1 LVEIPESVIPG
12 RTANGS
18 PSQNWEIRQTEMGK
32 GDHGSVLH
40 QKLPPASRSRKSS
53 LSQTANYAF
62 SHPDIDEDDA
72 ADGPVIPMVRHATPR
87 ATTRSRTNS
96 IASTK
101 SHSKAKTILEPILS
115 SKKEYITTEGH
126 PKTEYVWR
134 HPRVFEDAQGRTQPV
149 YLGAGLG
156 DLSGEATSDDEDLEG
171 AEFGAMRGSRIQ
183 GDESLLF
190 RDSGYGSVGML
201 PGLKERSP
209 LEDFNFGQMEDFGE
223 KIRLGRVLDDEKNGS
238 LKIAGNKEGEATKA
252 LRRMKE
258 KRRSSVASNGKSER
272 KSDDLVVERG
282 TEALERGIN
291 ELSLRN

>member
-1 LVEIPESVIPG
+1 
-12 RTANGS
+12 
-18 PSQNWEIRQTEMGK
+18 MGK

-40 QKLPPASRSRKSS
+40 HKLPPSSRSRKSS
-53 LSQTANYAF
+53 LSQAANYTF
-62 SHPDIDEDDA
+62 SHPNIDEDDA
-72 ADGPVIPMVRHATPR
+72 ADGPVIPMVRNATPR
-87 ATTRSRTNS
+87 TPTRSRTNS

-101 SHSKAKTILEPILS
+101 SHSKAKNVLEPILS
-115 SKKEYITTEGH
+115 RQKEYITKEGY

-134 HPRVFEDAQGRTQPV
+134 HPRVFEDTQGRTQPV

-156 DLSGEATSDDEDLEG
+156 DLSPEANSDDEDLEG

-183 GDESLLF
+183 GEDSLLF
-190 RDSGYGSVGML
+190 RDSGYGSAGML

-223 KIRLGRVLDDEKNGS
+223 KIRLGRVLDDDEEIGN

-258 KRRSSVASNGKSER
+258 RRSSVASNGKG
-272 KSDDLVVERG
+272 DDLVVQRG
-282 TEALERGIN
+282 AEVLERGVN
-291 ELSLRN
+291 ELSLTN

>member
-1 LVEIPESVIPG
+1 MVPG
-12 RTANGS
+12 RTVNGS
-18 PSQNWEIRQTEMGK
+18 PSRNWEIRQTEMRK
-32 GDHGSVLH
+32 GDYGSVLH
-40 QKLPPASRSRKSS
+40 HRLPPASRSRKSS
-53 LSQTANYAF
+53 LSQAANYTF
-62 SHPDIDEDDA
+62 SHPNIDEDDA
-72 ADGPVIPMVRHATPR
+72 ADSPVIPM
-87 ATTRSRTNS
+87 
-96 IASTK
+96 ASTK
-101 SHSKAKTILEPILS
+101 SHSKAKTMLEPILS

-156 DLSGEATSDDEDLEG
+156 DLSPETNSDDEDVEG

-183 GDESLLF
+183 EESLLF
-190 RDSGYGSVGML
+190 RDSGYGSAGML

-223 KIRLGRVLDDEKNGS
+223 KIRVGRVLDDENIGN

-258 KRRSSVASNGKSER
+258 RRSSVASSGKGN
-272 KSDDLVVERG
+272 DLVVQRRAETVERG
-282 TEALERGIN
+282 VN

>member
-1 LVEIPESVIPG
+1 
-12 RTANGS
+12 
-18 PSQNWEIRQTEMGK
+18 
-32 GDHGSVLH
+32 
-40 QKLPPASRSRKSS
+40 
-53 LSQTANYAF
+53 
-62 SHPDIDEDDA
+62 
-72 ADGPVIPMVRHATPR
+72 MVRHATAR
-87 ATTRSRTNS
+87 ATSRSRTNS

>member
-1 LVEIPESVIPG
+1 
-12 RTANGS
+12 
-18 PSQNWEIRQTEMGK
+18 MGK

-40 QKLPPASRSRKSS
+40 QKLPPDSRSRKSS
-53 LSQTANYAF
+53 LSQTANYTF
-62 SHPDIDEDDA
+62 SHPNIDEDDA
-72 ADGPVIPMVRHATPR
+72 AEGPVIPMVRHATPR

-96 IASTK
+96 IASSK

-156 DLSGEATSDDEDLEG
+156 DLSAEATSDDEDLEG

-183 GDESLLF
+183 GEESLLF
-190 RDSGYGSVGML
+190 RDSGYGSAGML

-209 LEDFNFGQMEDFGE
+209 LEDFNFGQMEDFGD
-223 KIRLGRVLDDEKNGS
+223 KIRLGRVLDDENIGNR
-238 LKIAGNKEGEATKA
+238 KIAWNEGEATKA

-258 KRRSSVASNGKSER
+258 RRRSSVASNGKGEG
-272 KSDDLVVERG
+272 KSDDLVMQRG
-282 TEALERGIN
+282 TEALERGVD

>member
-1 LVEIPESVIPG
+1 MVPG

-18 PSQNWEIRQTEMGK
+18 PSRNWEIRQTEMGK

-53 LSQTANYAF
+53 LTQAANYTF
-62 SHPDIDEDDA
+62 SHPNIDEDDA
-72 ADGPVIPMVRHATPR
+72 ADGPVVPMVRNATPCT
-87 ATTRSRTNS
+87 TTRSRTNS

-101 SHSKAKTILEPILS
+101 SHSKVKTILEPILS
-115 SKKEYITTEGH
+115 SKKEYITKEGH

-134 HPRVFEDAQGRTQPV
+134 HPLVFEDAQGRTQPV

-156 DLSGEATSDDEDLEG
+156 DLSSEANSDEEDLEG

-183 GDESLLF
+183 SQESLLF

-201 PGLKERSP
+201 PGLKQRSP

-223 KIRLGRVLDDEKNGS
+223 KIRIGRVLDDKNTGN

-258 KRRSSVASNGKSER
+258 RRSSVASNGKS
-272 KSDDLVVERG
+272 DDLVQRG
-282 TEALERGIN
+282 AEALERGVN
-291 ELSLRN
+291 DLSLKN